1 MVINGKTINSPDQ
14 LPAMRI
20 LNTEECICLNEVDWR
35 EGEYD
40 VVLKTVNEKTA
51 IQYAPRFIL
60 KKGISSELLFYG
72 R

>member
-1 MVINGKTINSPDQ
+1 
-14 LPAMRI
+14 MRI

-51 IQYAPRFIL
+51 IQYAPRFII

-72 R
+72 K